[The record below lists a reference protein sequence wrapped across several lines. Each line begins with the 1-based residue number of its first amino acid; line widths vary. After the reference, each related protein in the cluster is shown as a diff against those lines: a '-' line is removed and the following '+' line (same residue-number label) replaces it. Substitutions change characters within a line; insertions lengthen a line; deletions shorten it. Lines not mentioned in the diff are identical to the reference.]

1 MTQEDAIKHWRREA
15 QGSLTMA
22 RAGLREKEYTL
33 ALFHCHLAIEKALK
47 ARYMEERGEAAPF
60 SHDLQY
66 LASLLVGEPI
76 GAHRTLLQELGK
88 FSVQARYSDPFWAEA
103 QATEAQTSE
112 WIEKTTALLSHL
124 LP

>member
-33 ALFHCHLAIEKALK
+33 ALFHCHLAIEKALQ
-47 ARYMEERGEAAPF
+47 ARYMEEQGEAAPF

-66 LASLLVGEPI
+66 LASLLTRDFSEVDL
-76 GAHRTLLQELGK
+76 ALLSELGK

-103 QATEAQTSE
+103 QATEEQTSL
-112 WIEKTTALLSHL
+112 WIEKTAAFLSHFL
-124 LP
+124 L